1 MKVAFTGTSGAGKTT
16 LVKFVE
22 QTYGL
27 THYSS
32 SASDIMTEEDKQ
44 SIKHSGNGHL
54 SVIKRSADEY
64 EFAYAFQTVLLKRRS
79 DIIQYQ
85 DNFVTDRSP
94 ADNITYFM
102 TQAGFHPELGDDIAR
117 KHIQLALE
125 TWQKLTH
132 VIYIKPC
139 QPDLVEDNGSRI
151 ANKFYQISVD
161 AIFDH
166 WVNWLQRQTG
176 DKPKLLILD
185 YWNLERR
192 KDAIIDFLE
201 S

>member
-1 MKVAFTGTSGAGKTT
+1 MKIAFTGTSGAGKTT
-16 LVKFVE
+16 LVRFVE
-22 QTYGL
+22 QMYGL

-54 SVIKRSADEY
+54 SVIKRSAEEH

-79 DIIQYQ
+79 DIIKYK
-85 DNFVTDRSP
+85 DDFVTDRSP

-117 KHIQLALE
+117 LHIANALSIWNE
-125 TWQKLTH
+125 LTH
-132 VIYIKPC
+132 VIYIKPV
-139 QPDLVEDNGSRI
+139 QPESVENNGSRI
-151 ANKFYQISVD
+151 PNKYYQISVD
-161 AIFDH
+161 AIFDY
-166 WVNWLQRQTG
+166 WINWLQANAII
-176 DKPKLLILD
+176 KPKLLILD

-192 KDAIIDFLE
+192 KNAIIDFLE